1 MVKKGMMLVLA
12 LVAVAAFARLGLAQ
26 ENAASGPTTD
36 VGTQATVFKVPD
48 FPSASSINA
57 YLVRATN
64 LTVSGR
70 DCCIGGDTWGIR
82 AIGLAGFGSSTTT
95 AETSPP
101 GGCTPPT
108 TGYSGVL
115 SLPGWKIGFV
125 IVKPVSTPGGFPAGM
140 YMQFSSP
147 GSVSVTQIRGTDE
160 CGL

>member
-1 MVKKGMMLVLA
+1 MVKKGVMIIPVVVGMV
-12 LVAVAAFARLGLAQ
+12 AFAGLGLAQ
-26 ENAASGPTTD
+26 ENVPSGPTTD

-48 FPSASSINA
+48 FPSAGSTNV
-57 YLVRATN
+57 YLVKATN

-82 AIGLAGFGSSTTT
+82 AIGLVGFGASTTT

-101 GGCTPPT
+101 FGCTPPT
-108 TGYSGVL
+108 TGYSGTL
-115 SLPGWKIGFV
+115 SLPGWKIGLV
-125 IVKPVSTPGGFPAGM
+125 SVKPVSTPGGFPAGM

-147 GSVSVTQIRGTDE
+147 GSVSVKQIKGTDE